1 MHNMCDKHKHMLALV
16 NNAGCASG
24 TDRSMSAT
32 SFHFTQFNGD
42 SSLLSIF
49 FPRSLLVCKYPHIF
63 RYFIIRYYGKQCT
76 DGVGRKQRGDKKLR
90 FDFNQPL
97 RFIECHMTVRSKIF
111 GLSCREDVAKHHART
126 HSNNQAVHTVCRIC
140 DKRQLNNVKCM
151 CFDSNISM
159 WKGYRNEFDFPLP

>member
-1 MHNMCDKHKHMLALV
+1 MP
-16 NNAGCASG
+16 
-24 TDRSMSAT
+24 RR
-32 SFHFTQFNGD
+32 FTLH
-42 SSLLSIF
+42 SLTVILLFSLF